1 MAGSEKKDRLSP
13 PLMFA
18 FRSAHEA
25 RDARK
30 KHDLRDESGER
41 IISSRRTTARV
52 AITEPMLRREV
63 ARDLDA
69 LVNTIALESSQNLE
83 PFDHARRSIL
93 NFGLPD
99 IAHRSIDE
107 ITVSEVGHEIATA
120 LMNFEPRLVRDT
132 IKVHRDDQVDANDLK
147 VRFVVRAD
155 LFCVPLH
162 VPIEFVADV
171 EVDTGKI
178 VISRL

>member
-1 MAGSEKKDRLSP
+1 MAGPGKNNRLSP

-18 FRSAHEA
+18 FRSAFEA
-25 RDARK
+25 RDAKK
-30 KHDLRDESGER
+30 KHDLRDETGER
-41 IISSRRTTARV
+41 VISSRRTTART

-69 LVNTIALESSQNLE
+69 LVNTIALESSQDLE
-83 PFDHARRSIL
+83 PFDHARKSIL

-107 ITVSEVGHEIATA
+107 ISINDVGYEIATA
-120 LMNFEPRLVRDT
+120 LMNFEPRLISDT
-132 IKVHRDDQVDANDLK
+132 IRVKRDEDVGPDELK

-155 LFCVPLH
+155 LSCEPLN
-162 VPIEFVADV
+162 VPIEFVADF

-178 VISRL
+178 VINRL

>member
-1 MAGSEKKDRLSP
+1 MAGSDKKDRLSP

-41 IISSRRTTARV
+41 VISSRRTTARV

-63 ARDLDA
+63 AQDLDA
-69 LVNTIALESSQNLE
+69 LVNTIALESSEDLE
-83 PFDHARRSIL
+83 PFEHVRRSIL
-93 NFGLPD
+93 NYGLPD

-107 ITVSEVGHEIATA
+107 ISVNDVGREIVTA
-120 LMNFEPRLVRDT
+120 LMSFEPRLVRST
-132 IKVHRDDQVDANDLK
+132 IRVQREDQVDANDLR

-155 LFCVPLH
+155 LACVPLH
-162 VPIEFVADV
+162 VPIEFIADV

>member
-1 MAGSEKKDRLSP
+1 MHV
-13 PLMFA
+13 
-18 FRSAHEA
+18 FRSAYEA
-25 RDARK
+25 RDAKK

-41 IISSRRTTARV
+41 IISSRRMTARA

-69 LVNTIALESSQNLE
+69 LVNTIALESSQDLE
-83 PFDHARRSIL
+83 PFDQVRRSIL

-107 ITVSEVGHEIATA
+107 ISVSDVGHEIAAA
-120 LMNFEPRLVRDT
+120 LMNFEPRLVSETIRVKRDED
-132 IKVHRDDQVDANDLK
+132 VAPDELK

-155 LFCVPLH
+155 LSCEPLN
-162 VPIEFVADV
+162 VPIEFVADF

-178 VISRL
+178 VINRL